1 MKISGKVLRG
11 LIREELKRSL
21 TESGGNWGYSQ
32 FIYPADMIVGMEPAR
47 RAAQDVAREQLF
59 KSAMALG
66 VSEMQALWAAGQ
78 GKGAMAWTQASKRM
92 GSPAPV
98 EGTPLETLSAEQI
111 VGLWDAVK
119 EAYEVLASQGG

>member
-21 TESGGNWGYSQ
+21 TESVGNWGYSQ

-47 RAAQDVAREQLF
+47 RAAQDVARGELF

-111 VGLWDAVK
+111 VGLWEAVK